1 VTDRPVKGILGDG
14 QTISFDINIDRHQ
27 GSVNN
32 MDNQLKEVQAPT
44 VKMLING
51 NKNLSGSSTRFP
63 HPPGSPQMHVTAS
76 TIIFSLE
83 VN

>member
-1 VTDRPVKGILGDG
+1 
-14 QTISFDINIDRHQ
+14 
-27 GSVNN
+27 

-51 NKNLSGSSTRFP
+51 NKTLSGSSTRFP
-63 HPPGSPQMHVTAS
+63 HPPGSPRMHVTAS